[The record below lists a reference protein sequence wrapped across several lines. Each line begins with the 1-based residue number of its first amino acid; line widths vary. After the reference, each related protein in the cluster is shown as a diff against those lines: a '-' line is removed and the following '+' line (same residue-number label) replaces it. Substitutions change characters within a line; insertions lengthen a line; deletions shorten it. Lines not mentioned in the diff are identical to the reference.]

1 MTIQSKQMGRVAA
14 LDFGE
19 KRIGVSISDPS
30 RIIATPLGTIILSHN
45 FVETLAE
52 LRKILQPY
60 SPIIKFVVGNPL
72 HLDGKTG
79 EMAINAQLFA
89 RKIEEAFSLPVE
101 MWDERLSS
109 AQAERS
115 LKDSGMKRKKRVAV
129 ADSLAAAII
138 LQSYLDSIPSI
149 LSHPK

>member
-1 MTIQSKQMGRVAA
+1 MTLQSKQMGRVAG
-14 LDFGE
+14 LVFCE
-19 KRIGVSISDPS
+19 KGFGVSISDPS
-30 RIIATPLGTIILSHN
+30 RITTPLGTIILSHN

-138 LQSYLDSIPSI
+138 LQSYLDSMPSI
-149 LSHPK
+149 VSHPK